1 MSLESIVN
9 VTITSNSR
17 GVSRKSFGVPAV
29 VGKHDAWGERFR
41 IYTLGTALVD
51 LVSDGI
57 VAGSPIYKA
66 VQGLAS
72 NTPKPKTV
80 VVGRLVSDF
89 TQQVTLTVGATV
101 TVGDIYTFDVRAP
114 NGGTVTAISYTAQTG
129 DTATLV
135 ATAIAALVNAI
146 TDLSAAS
153 VAAVI
158 TVDADNTNEM
168 WQFEGIDETQ
178 ILFEETTA
186 DSSLATEVGQIDTL
200 YPDWYELN
208 LADCPSKARITA
220 LAAWIET
227 KEKIFGAT
235 TYDGIN
241 LDPASTTSVMY
252 ALNAASYNRTFT
264 MMSGDQNSR
273 AASTWAGNRLPI
285 DPGASTWAYKE
296 LSGTI
301 VDSWTTTAQ
310 TAMADVAGNYY
321 ITVGGLPV
329 TIDGRMAS
337 GEWIDA
343 IRGRD
348 WLTARMREAVFGLL
362 ANAPKIPYTD
372 KGAEAVATT
381 MNGVLQ
387 EGVAQG
393 YLAADPAPFVTVPL
407 VADVSDANKIA
418 RILPD
423 VYFEATLAGAIHAVT
438 INGVLKV

>member
-1 MSLESIVN
+1 MSLESIVS
-9 VTITSNSR
+9 VTISSNSR
-17 GVSRKSFGVPAV
+17 GVSRKSFGVPLVA
-29 VGKHDAWGERFR
+29 GKHDAWGERYR
-41 IYTLGTALVD
+41 IYTLGTALAD

-57 VAGSPIYKA
+57 PAGSPIYQA
-66 VQGLAS
+66 VQSLAS

-101 TVGDIYTFDVRAP
+101 TVGDVYSFNVRAP
-114 NGGTVTAISYTAQTG
+114 NGGAVTAISYTAQTG
-129 DTATLV
+129 DTPTLV

-146 TDLSAAS
+146 TDLTAAGA
-153 VAAVI
+153 VAVI

-168 WQFEGIDETQ
+168 WQFESIKVSQ
-178 ILFEETTA
+178 LAFEETTA
-186 DSSLATEVGQIDTL
+186 DSSLATDIGAIDTE
-200 YPDWYELN
+200 YSDWYELT
-208 LADCPSKARITA
+208 LADCQSKARVVA

-227 KEKIFGAT
+227 QEKIFGAT
-235 TYDGIN
+235 TFDAEN
-241 LDPASTTSVMY
+241 LDSASTTSLMY
-252 ALNAASYNRTFT
+252 ALNAASYYRTFT
-264 MMSGDQNSR
+264 IMSGDQNSR
-273 AASTWAGNRLPI
+273 GASTWAGNRLAI
-285 DPGASTWAYKE
+285 DPGASTWAYKP

-310 TAMADVAGNYY
+310 ATMQAVSGNYY
-321 ITVGGLPV
+321 VTVGGLAS

-343 IRGRD
+343 VRGRD

-362 ANAPKIPYTD
+362 ANAPKIPFTD
-372 KGAEAVATT
+372 PGIDQVVTT

-387 EGVAQG
+387 EGVGNG
-393 YLAADPAPFVTVPL
+393 YLAADPAPFVTAPD
-407 VADVSDANKIA
+407 VADVSSANKIA

-423 VYFEATLAGAIHAVT
+423 MYFEAVLAGAIHAVT